1 MRFVVRLTD
10 GVLDDIA
17 ALYEWIVREGAPV
30 NALRWTRDL
39 MRALAS
45 LETFPRRY
53 PVAREAALFEQVV
66 LRQMVHGSIRV
77 LYVVR
82 EKEVVVLHA
91 RHASRQDLGPAD
103 LAGWPEDVREGQ
115 LALGHTMV

>member
-30 NALRWTRDL
+30 TARRWTQDL

-45 LETFPRRY
+45 LETFPRRH
-53 PVAREAALFEQVV
+53 PMAREAALFEQVV

-82 EKEVVVLHA
+82 EREVVVLHA
-91 RHASRQDLGPAD
+91 RHASRQDLGPVD

-115 LALGHTMV
+115 LALVHTTV